1 MNTSKLSL
9 EAQEFYNDASPVF
22 EETETP
28 EFDIRRGLA
37 VALRALAKL
46 KSQEVKVE
54 KTYEYEGTFYF
65 SEGAILVEDIL
76 SLANDLEGKS

>member
-1 MNTSKLSL
+1 MKTSKLPPTAKELYSS
-9 EAQEFYNDASPVF
+9 ANDVF
-22 EETETP
+22 EQYDFP
-28 EFDIRRGLA
+28 ELGLRLGLA
-37 VALRALAKL
+37 AALRALAKL

-65 SEGAILVEDIL
+65 SEDAILVEDIL